1 MRSPKRAGVW
11 ICSGEEENCG
21 VSTVWGLCFARQYA
35 AENKGGFAML
45 CIRRKVWAGQRQAL
59 LHAKEQSERK
69 RV

>member
-1 MRSPKRAGVW
+1 M
-11 ICSGEEENCG
+11 
-21 VSTVWGLCFARQYA
+21 STVWGLCFARQYA